1 MIPNYD
7 PFIMWLGNLVTYAR
21 DSFGINMID
30 IYRENPEM
38 ALRHYIL
45 LRDEFNKGTPP
56 EEFANST
63 FGVILLKHN
72 LEKWPT
78 KESNND

>member
-1 MIPNYD
+1 
-7 PFIMWLGNLVTYAR
+7 
-21 DSFGINMID
+21 MID